1 MIIWITSFVKKKQ
14 YWSRPGDRLAECC
27 NVECFM
33 STNSM
38 WKVIK
43 TMGLLTDHNGLKL
56 KQVQFRGDFRSLHFA
71 PKAKINLFCL
81 RFHQDSSCSNWRY
94 AMVWRKKLFQ
104 ESILSTAST
113 FALSIH
119 LKSPLCKHIFG
130 SSLTLIA
137 RYPFN
142 DWRT

>member
-1 MIIWITSFVKKKQ
+1 MKLLLFLSYDHLNYFFCEKKQ

-56 KQVQFRGDFRSLHFA
+56 KQVQFRGDFR
-71 PKAKINLFCL
+71 
-81 RFHQDSSCSNWRY
+81 
-94 AMVWRKKLFQ
+94 
-104 ESILSTAST
+104 
-113 FALSIH
+113 FALCPKGPGH
-119 LKSPLCKHIFG
+119 L
-130 SSLTLIA
+130 SLKLS
-137 RYPFN
+137 F
-142 DWRT
+142 